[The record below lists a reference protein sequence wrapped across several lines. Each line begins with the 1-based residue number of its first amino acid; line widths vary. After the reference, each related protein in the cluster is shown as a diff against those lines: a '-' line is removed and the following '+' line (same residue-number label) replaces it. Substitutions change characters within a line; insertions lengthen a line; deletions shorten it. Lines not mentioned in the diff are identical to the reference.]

1 VVLAHISVLNLRLR
15 TSDVGRHQFYLCGFG
30 RNEDLTEDD
39 TSWVRDKTSPTTFE
53 TEMLAEEESYGS
65 LGFIN
70 RELIGKAEAIDAPQR
85 IRGQGRFEVA

>member
-1 VVLAHISVLNLRLR
+1 
-15 TSDVGRHQFYLCGFG
+15 
-30 RNEDLTEDD
+30 
-39 TSWVRDKTSPTTFE
+39 
-53 TEMLAEEESYGS
+53 MLAEEESYGS